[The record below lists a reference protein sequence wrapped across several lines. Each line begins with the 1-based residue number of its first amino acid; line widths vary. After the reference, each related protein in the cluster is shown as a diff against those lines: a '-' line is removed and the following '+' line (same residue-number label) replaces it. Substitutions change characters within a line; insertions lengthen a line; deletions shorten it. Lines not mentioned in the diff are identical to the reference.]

1 MRIRI
6 PGSIS
11 CNSALM
17 NLKRPCDS
25 DSLRRV
31 CISGCIATLIACIVE
46 ELKEVKSRVCDLM
59 QYFDIVHAQRQASV
73 L

>member
-1 MRIRI
+1 MKIRI

-11 CNSALM
+11 CNSALI

-25 DSLRRV
+25 GSLRNV

-46 ELKEVKSRVCDLM
+46 ELKDRSHTQRSEVTCLRIE
-59 QYFDIVHAQRQASV
+59 QI
-73 L
+73 